1 MGPTIEFEVN
11 MIRLAIADDH
21 RLIREGIDLML
32 AGADHIEI
40 VAHASD
46 GPELMD
52 ILETTQVDVILLD
65 VRMPTMSGLD
75 VLERIGPLESDI
87 AVVMLSMYGDPVYVS
102 RAIELGASGYLLK
115 SVGQDELVKA
125 IETVA
130 AGKAYFQPEVS
141 GPLVARMVGGDSPG
155 PVGDMT
161 VEQLQ
166 ILQLLAD
173 GANNAAIAKDLSISS
188 AATKAKL
195 RAIYSS
201 LGVQRRSEAVAVAM
215 RLGLIT

>member
-1 MGPTIEFEVN
+1 
-11 MIRLAIADDH
+11 MIKVVITDDH
-21 RLIREGIDLML
+21 RIIREGLDLLL
-32 AGADHIEI
+32 AESDRIEI

-46 GPELMD
+46 GPELID
-52 ILETTQVDVILLD
+52 ILKTTEVDVVLLD
-65 VRMPTMSGLD
+65 VRMPTMTGLD
-75 VLERIGPLESDI
+75 VLERIGQLGIEV

-115 SVGQDELVKA
+115 SVGQDDLLRA

-130 AGKAYFQPEVS
+130 AGKSYFQPEVS
-141 GPLVARMVGGDSPG
+141 GPLVARMVGSDAAG
-155 PVGDMT
+155 PVGRMT
-161 VEQLQ
+161 VEQLE

-173 GANNAAIAKDLSISS
+173 GADNSTIAESLSVSNATA
-188 AATKAKL
+188 KAKL
-195 RAIYSS
+195 RAIYGA